1 MNNPRKGK
9 VGQLDLGTRDSGI
22 LFRILRGRKMDD
34 KASIVNRKS
43 ADSGICSLIEGD
55 GGSPS
60 AAPDPDGMRS
70 PTKQDPES
78 GDSEPGTPSPLSPT
92 SPIVPDHPNDKATKK
107 GPFRLWY
114 LGKCVL
120 DRRYT
125 SPMLPWVVAELRRTS
140 GPSRQEISL
149 QLTKSTVRG
158 SLQGE
163 DNGLLFEHKLQQV
176 ARMARNLHYPN
187 CFAYLTRESS
197 DSPFAFH
204 AFEAHDSEKVPEI
217 FASIRLATKEY
228 LKDNPH
234 VDSRLD
240 QYMDNKT
247 SKFEVI
253 YCGKVVVSHTK
264 APPTLID
271 DTIDKFKIHDAE
283 KLKQQKKPADN
294 GKRRLGSTSRESEK
308 AMTNLANNNSKVVCT
323 EEECRTSQEDTRP
336 NINSCETQDAG
347 NSEKKRH
354 RSNSG
359 GNVQNRTMLF
369 QIGTLEVSLISLERK
384 SVILEKNFKDI
395 SFVSQ
400 GIKQAEHFGFICR
413 ESSKSSR
420 HMCYV
425 FRCQAESVVDEVMQC
440 LKQAFNAAAESQR
453 THIVCETCPMHQYHK
468 LALQIEG
475 LYPPRAKEVIQA
487 HLQELGEA
495 DQTEISARIKSAN
508 PTGEQDE
515 NEITMAIL
523 RSLYEGRQKVHT
535 HISDISQDGH
545 RYPSKFDVIR
555 NRAKK
560 SLANSFES
568 LLSRRTSAG
577 AIFTAKGKG
586 KQRHASEP
594 MGNGQSARDRA
605 ATLDSGAAAAAAAKP
620 SLEEV
625 PETAPLPTSL
635 PLHRKFPLFRSTSL
649 HPARAAAVDSTTRRE
664 KFFFTR
670 SISMQ
675 QNPSTIPPPL
685 RLVDDSPGPPT
696 SAPPTPG
703 KDQVEHKF
711 DLEDS
716 PFQLRKRSNTLDH
729 VPPRRNIM
737 KEIRSSP
744 LASRSSSKDSLSDSS
759 TGSKQRL
766 HASISS
772 PPDTPQG
779 YTPHR
784 RMSWRQAIFT
794 RVVTPGRNNTMP
806 GTLYVHELDETLTT
820 PEASPK
826 VRSVEKP
833 RKRTREELRA
843 LWKKAIMEQILLI
856 RMERENINLKAR
868 MDAVET
874 KRTKLDYDVILPCSK
889 NTLVMWDGML
899 GTPNRAEVK
908 FNPDELLAV
917 VRAGVPKVRRGEIWR
932 LLAEQYQLRNKHSNA
947 PPEIPYEELI
957 RQLTSHQHAILI
969 DLGRTFPSHAYFS
982 TQLGAGQ
989 LALFNLLKA
998 YSLLDREVG
1007 YCQGLSFVAG
1017 ILLMHMTEEEAF
1029 HMLTFSMYQLGF
1041 RRQYRPDMVA
1051 LQIQMYQLSRLL
1063 HDNHRELYEHLEKND
1078 IAPTLYAAPWFLTLF
1093 ASQFPLGFVT
1103 RVFDLIF
1110 LQGTDVIFKV
1120 ALTLLGDHEDLIMA
1134 CQGFENIVDFI
1145 KNQLPALGMVSMEK
1159 AISRAFELDISK
1171 QLHAYEVEYHVL
1183 QEEMISSPQ
1192 RGDVD
1197 RMEKLEQANRNLKRQ
1212 NMELLEKL
1220 QTSHSSIHSLEATVA
1235 SLQSEQNK
1243 LRSSVQTLEIERAA
1257 LLNTV
1262 TKLRRLL
1269 PNNCLIEEELNFSI
1283 VNEMRANVGLPP
1295 LSKNNSSSSSED
1307 LDTEVANITNKT
1319 RTIIPNQL
1327 RHRNMSG
1334 DSIGSSV
1341 SAGSTASSDL
1351 LCTENLQN
1359 TTTSTCRPLST

>member
-1 MNNPRKGK
+1 MRLTFTK
-9 VGQLDLGTRDSGI
+9 
-22 LFRILRGRKMDD
+22 FE
-34 KASIVNRKS
+34 KASEVEK
-43 ADSGICSLIEGD
+43 
-55 GGSPS
+55 GSWIF
-60 AAPDPDGMRS
+60 
-70 PTKQDPES
+70 Q
-78 GDSEPGTPSPLSPT
+78 
-92 SPIVPDHPNDKATKK
+92 
-107 GPFRLWY
+107 
-114 LGKCVL
+114 
-120 DRRYT
+120 
-125 SPMLPWVVAELRRTS
+125 
-140 GPSRQEISL
+140 
-149 QLTKSTVRG
+149 
-158 SLQGE
+158 
-163 DNGLLFEHKLQQV
+163 
-176 ARMARNLHYPN
+176 
-187 CFAYLTRESS
+187 
-197 DSPFAFH
+197 
-204 AFEAHDSEKVPEI
+204 VPEI

-294 GKRRLGSTSRESEK
+294 EKRRLGSTSRESEK

-495 DQTEISARIKSAN
+495 DQTEIAARIKSAN

-568 LLSRRTSAG
+568 LLSR
-577 AIFTAKGKG
+577 GKG

-605 ATLDSGAAAAAAAKP
+605 ATLDSGAAAAAAAK
-620 SLEEV
+620 
-625 PETAPLPTSL
+625 
-635 PLHRKFPLFRSTSL
+635 
-649 HPARAAAVDSTTRRE
+649 
-664 KFFFTR
+664 
-670 SISMQ
+670 
-675 QNPSTIPPPL
+675 NPSTIPPPL

-729 VPPRRNIM
+729 VPPRQNIM

-833 RKRTREELRA
+833 RKRTREELQA

-1269 PNNCLIEEELNFSI
+1269 PDNCLIEEELNFSI

>member
-1 MNNPRKGK
+1 
-9 VGQLDLGTRDSGI
+9 
-22 LFRILRGRKMDD
+22 MDD
-34 KASIVNRKS
+34 KVSIVNRKS
-43 ADSGICSLIEGD
+43 ADSGIGSLIEGD

-60 AAPDPDGMRS
+60 AAPDPDGMQS
-70 PTKQDPES
+70 PTKQDQES

-92 SPIVPDHPNDKATKK
+92 SPIVPDQPSDKATKK

-176 ARMARNLHYPN
+176 ARMARNLHYPT

-217 FASIRLATKEY
+217 FASIRLSTKEY

-234 VDSRLD
+234 VDSRMEHD
-240 QYMDNKT
+240 MDNKT

-283 KLKQQKKPADN
+283 KFKQQKKSVEND
-294 GKRRLGSTSRESEK
+294 KKKRLGSSSREPEK
-308 AMTNLANNNSKVVCT
+308 TSANNNSKVPCT
-323 EEECRTSQEDTRP
+323 EEECRSIQESPRPTIISCDTP
-336 NINSCETQDAG
+336 DAG
-347 NSEKKRH
+347 NSERKRH

-359 GNVQNRTMLF
+359 GNGQNRTMLF

-487 HLQELGEA
+487 HLQDLADA
-495 DQTEISARIKSAN
+495 DQTEITARIKSAN

-515 NEITMAIL
+515 NEITIAIL

-535 HISDISQDGH
+535 HISDINQDGN

-605 ATLDSGAAAAAAAKP
+605 ATLDNPATAAAAAK
-620 SLEEV
+620 
-625 PETAPLPTSL
+625 
-635 PLHRKFPLFRSTSL
+635 
-649 HPARAAAVDSTTRRE
+649 ARAAAIDSTRRE

-670 SISMQ
+670 SISLQ
-675 QNPSTIPPPL
+675 QNTSSIPPPL
-685 RLVDDSPGPPT
+685 RLVGDTPGAPT

-703 KDQVEHKF
+703 KDGDQKF

-737 KEIRSSP
+737 KEMKSSP
-744 LASRSSSKDSLSDSS
+744 LASRSSSKDSLSDSP

-779 YTPHR
+779 YTPRR

-806 GTLYVHELDETLTT
+806 DVHELDETLTT

-826 VRSVEKP
+826 VRSEEKP

-856 RMERENINLKAR
+856 RMERENINLKGSFVFFCLSSIVIFPAR

-874 KRTKLDYDVILPCSK
+874 KRTKLDYDVVLPCSK

-899 GTPNRAEVK
+899 CTPNRAEVK

-1159 AISRAFELDISK
+1159 VISRAFEIDISK

-1243 LRSSVQTLEIERAA
+1243 LRSGVQTLEIERAA

-1269 PNNCLIEEELNFSI
+1269 PDNCLIEEELNFSV

-1359 TTTSTCRPLST
+1359 TTSTCRPLST

>member
-9 VGQLDLGTRDSGI
+9 VGQLVLGTRDSGI
-22 LFRILRGRKMDD
+22 LFRILRGRKMDE

-294 GKRRLGSTSRESEK
+294 EKRRLGSTSRESEK

-495 DQTEISARIKSAN
+495 DQTEIAARIKSAN

-568 LLSRRTSAG
+568 LLSR
-577 AIFTAKGKG
+577 GKG

-605 ATLDSGAAAAAAAKP
+605 ATLDSGAAAAAAAK
-620 SLEEV
+620 
-625 PETAPLPTSL
+625 
-635 PLHRKFPLFRSTSL
+635 
-649 HPARAAAVDSTTRRE
+649 
-664 KFFFTR
+664 
-670 SISMQ
+670 
-675 QNPSTIPPPL
+675 NPSTIPPPL

-729 VPPRRNIM
+729 VPPRQNIM

-806 GTLYVHELDETLTT
+806 DVHELDETLTT

-833 RKRTREELRA
+833 RKRTREELQA

-1269 PNNCLIEEELNFSI
+1269 PDNCLIEEELNFSI

>member
-1 MNNPRKGK
+1 MNNPLEEK

-34 KASIVNRKS
+34 KVSIVNRKS
-43 ADSGICSLIEGD
+43 ADSGIGSLIEGD

-60 AAPDPDGMRS
+60 AAPDPDGMQS

-92 SPIVPDHPNDKATKK
+92 SPIVPDPPNDRATKK
-107 GPFRLWY
+107 GPFRLLY

-140 GPSRQEISL
+140 GPARQEISL

-158 SLQGE
+158 SPQGE
-163 DNGLLFEHKLQQV
+163 DNGVLFEHKLQQV
-176 ARMARNLHYPN
+176 ARMARNLHYPT

-234 VDSRLD
+234 VDSRLEQD
-240 QYMDNKT
+240 MDNKT

-271 DTIDKFKIHDAE
+271 DTIEKFKIHDAE
-283 KLKQQKKPADN
+283 KLKQQKK
-294 GKRRLGSTSRESEK
+294 RLGSSSREPEK
-308 AMTNLANNNSKVVCT
+308 ASTNLANNNSKVGCT
-323 EEECRTSQEDTRP
+323 EEECRSSHEDSRLS
-336 NINSCETQDAG
+336 NINICETPDAA

-487 HLQELGEA
+487 HLQDLGDA
-495 DQTEISARIKSAN
+495 DQTEITARIKNAE

-568 LLSRRTSAG
+568 LLSRRASAG
-577 AIFTAKGKG
+577 TIFTAKGKG

-605 ATLDSGAAAAAAAKP
+605 ATLDSGAAAAAAAK
-620 SLEEV
+620 
-625 PETAPLPTSL
+625 
-635 PLHRKFPLFRSTSL
+635 
-649 HPARAAAVDSTTRRE
+649 ARAAAVDSTRRE

-675 QNPSTIPPPL
+675 QNPSNIPPPL
-685 RLVDDSPGPPT
+685 RLVEDSPGPPT

-703 KDQVEHKF
+703 KEVEQKF

-737 KEIRSSP
+737 KDIKSSP

-759 TGSKQRL
+759 NGSKQRL
-766 HASISS
+766 HQSISS

-779 YTPHR
+779 YTPRR

-806 GTLYVHELDETLTT
+806 DVHELDETLTT

-826 VRSVEKP
+826 LRSEEKP

-856 RMERENINLKAR
+856 RMERENVNLKAR

-889 NTLVMWDGML
+889 NTLVMWDSML

-1159 AISRAFELDISK
+1159 VISRAFELDISK

-1269 PNNCLIEEELNFSI
+1269 PDNCLIEEELNFSI

-1319 RTIIPNQL
+1319 RTIIPNPL
-1327 RHRNMSG
+1327 MRHRNMSG

>member
-1 MNNPRKGK
+1 MNNPLEEK

-34 KASIVNRKS
+34 KVSIVNRKS
-43 ADSGICSLIEGD
+43 ADSGIGSLIEGD

-60 AAPDPDGMRS
+60 AAPDPDGMQS
-70 PTKQDPES
+70 PTKQTQNR
-78 GDSEPGTPSPLSPT
+78 GTPSLEHLRPSVQPAR
-92 SPIVPDHPNDKATKK
+92 SATKK

-140 GPSRQEISL
+140 GPARQEISL

-158 SLQGE
+158 SPQGE
-163 DNGLLFEHKLQQV
+163 DNGVLFEHKLQQV
-176 ARMARNLHYPN
+176 ARMARNLHYPT

-234 VDSRLD
+234 VDSRLEQD
-240 QYMDNKT
+240 MDNKT

-271 DTIDKFKIHDAE
+271 DTIEKFKIHDAE
-283 KLKQQKKPADN
+283 KLKQQKK
-294 GKRRLGSTSRESEK
+294 RLGSSSREPEK
-308 AMTNLANNNSKVVCT
+308 ASTNLANNNSKVGCT
-323 EEECRTSQEDTRP
+323 EEECRSSQEDPRLS
-336 NINSCETQDAG
+336 NINICETPDAA

-400 GIKQAEHFGFICR
+400 PFLPRQSGTIDVSVTTLMSLLSSVAHLGIKQAEHFGFICR

-487 HLQELGEA
+487 HLQDLGDA
-495 DQTEISARIKSAN
+495 DQTEITARIKNAE

-568 LLSRRTSAG
+568 LLSRISMCMAANSRMHVTLSRHWEREA
-577 AIFTAKGKG
+577 APR
-586 KQRHASEP
+586 QRADGEWTP
-594 MGNGQSARDRA
+594 C
-605 ATLDSGAAAAAAAKP
+605 LP
-620 SLEEV
+620 EV
-625 PETAPLPTSL
+625 PELPTPPSSL

-649 HPARAAAVDSTTRRE
+649 HPARAAAVDSTRRE
-664 KFFFTR
+664 KFFFTQP
-670 SISMQ
+670 IQ
-675 QNPSTIPPPL
+675 HPPSTETSGGLPWPPHLGAPPP
-685 RLVDDSPGPPT
+685 
-696 SAPPTPG
+696 G
-703 KDQVEHKF
+703 KEVEQKF

-737 KEIRSSP
+737 KDIKSSP
-744 LASRSSSKDSLSDSS
+744 LASRSSSKDSLSDGSN
-759 TGSKQRL
+759 GSKQRL
-766 HASISS
+766 HQSISS

-779 YTPHR
+779 YTPRR

-806 GTLYVHELDETLTT
+806 DVHELDETLTT

-826 VRSVEKP
+826 IRSEEKP

-856 RMERENINLKAR
+856 RMERENVNLKAR

-917 VRAGVPKVRRGEIWR
+917 VRA
-932 LLAEQYQLRNKHSNA
+932 
-947 PPEIPYEELI
+947 
-957 RQLTSHQHAILI
+957 
-969 DLGRTFPSHAYFS
+969 
-982 TQLGAGQ
+982 
-989 LALFNLLKA
+989 
-998 YSLLDREVG
+998 
-1007 YCQGLSFVAG
+1007 
-1017 ILLMHMTEEEAF
+1017 
-1029 HMLTFSMYQLGF
+1029 
-1041 RRQYRPDMVA
+1041 
-1051 LQIQMYQLSRLL
+1051 
-1063 HDNHRELYEHLEKND
+1063 
-1078 IAPTLYAAPWFLTLF
+1078 
-1093 ASQFPLGFVT
+1093 
-1103 RVFDLIF
+1103 
-1110 LQGTDVIFKV
+1110 
-1120 ALTLLGDHEDLIMA
+1120 
-1134 CQGFENIVDFI
+1134 
-1145 KNQLPALGMVSMEK
+1145 
-1159 AISRAFELDISK
+1159 
-1171 QLHAYEVEYHVL
+1171 
-1183 QEEMISSPQ
+1183 
-1192 RGDVD
+1192 
-1197 RMEKLEQANRNLKRQ
+1197 
-1212 NMELLEKL
+1212 
-1220 QTSHSSIHSLEATVA
+1220 
-1235 SLQSEQNK
+1235 
-1243 LRSSVQTLEIERAA
+1243 
-1257 LLNTV
+1257 
-1262 TKLRRLL
+1262 
-1269 PNNCLIEEELNFSI
+1269 
-1283 VNEMRANVGLPP
+1283 
-1295 LSKNNSSSSSED
+1295 
-1307 LDTEVANITNKT
+1307 
-1319 RTIIPNQL
+1319 
-1327 RHRNMSG
+1327 
-1334 DSIGSSV
+1334 
-1341 SAGSTASSDL
+1341 
-1351 LCTENLQN
+1351 
-1359 TTTSTCRPLST
+1359 